1 MRKKVINSM
10 ALAMALM
17 LAACSSNSDLESGSS
32 DKNKAKT
39 SYISVNINNVGLAPT
54 SRASYEQ
61 GGGTYEDGEG
71 VENAIN
77 SVRFYFFNADGTPY
91 LLNNAGRE
99 ERVNYLDVAF
109 TKDGN
114 DHEHTAE
121 TLTNTMLILN
131 GESSLAPASML
142 TVVNPLVA
150 GVKAGVS
157 GDLLG
162 SSSQRFSILR
172 TSMQG
177 ANWNDKTGF
186 VMSNSVYKEAGV
198 DVCST
203 QLGGRLYT
211 NAADA
216 TQNPIDV
223 YVERVLAKVS
233 AKANTEN
240 GNWSQVNESS
250 YKDTWKI
257 KVGTLQLS
265 QEEGGSKQVDVYAW
279 IQGWGIADANGNA
292 ELCKQIKVADWT
304 DATIG
309 IKPWSSPDYHRC
321 FWSNS
326 SVINNQNP
334 LVNHTFKSYTTQFG
348 SPLYAMPN
356 TPDQVVVNPTTSQNN
371 LTKVLVAA
379 KLGYEDNGT
388 WKSAELCEYKGQEFL
403 GIDNVKKVLLRENN
417 KYYIKKTDEAGNT
430 TYNSLTADNFEFV
443 TSSPYNT
450 GLKNYQVVARLVGT
464 DEVYRIA
471 DDMLTGTNGN
481 EDRTTNYTRLSAEDV
496 NKELA
501 QNPAEIRYDGDA
513 YYYTPIKH
521 LGSKGS
527 LGEYGVVR
535 NHSYQITIDDI
546 KGWGTPVFDP
556 DKVIVPTIPSN
567 DKSYLAARVNVL
579 SWRVVSSNVNLDQT
593 QK

>member
-1 MRKKVINSM
+1 MKMGKKVIYSV
-10 ALAMALM
+10 ALASALM
-17 LAACSSNSDLESGSS
+17 LGACSSNSDLEGGGS
-32 DKNKAKT
+32 NKGEAKT
-39 SYISVNINNVGLAPT
+39 SYISVNINNVGVAPT
-54 SRASYEQ
+54 ARASYEE

-91 LLNNAGRE
+91 LLNIAGSE
-99 ERVNYLDVAF
+99 NKVNYMDVAF

-114 DHEHTAE
+114 DHDHTAE
-121 TLTNTMLILN
+121 TVTNTMLILN

-142 TVVNPLVA
+142 AVVNPKVA

-162 SSSQRFSILR
+162 SASQRFSILR

-177 ANWNDKTGF
+177 ANWNDNTGF

-223 YVERVLAKVS
+223 YVERVLAKVN

-240 GNWSQVNESS
+240 HNWSQVNESS

-292 ELCKQIKVADWT
+292 ELCKQIRVADWT

-326 SVINNQNP
+326 CVINNQNP
-334 LVNHTFKSYTTQFG
+334 LVNHSFKSYTTQFG

-356 TPDQVVVNPTTSQNN
+356 TPDQVVVNPTTSKNN

-388 WKSAELCEYKGQEFL
+388 WKAAEICEYKGQEFL
-403 GIDNVKKVLLRENN
+403 GIENVKKVLLKETN
-417 KYYIKKTDEAGNT
+417 KYYIKKVDESGNT
-430 TYNSLTADNFEFV
+430 TYNSLSAANFEFV
-443 TSSPYNT
+443 TSSEYNT
-450 GLKNYQVVARLVGT
+450 DLKDYQVVARLVGV

-471 DDMLTGTNGN
+471 DDALTGTN
-481 EDRTTNYTRLSAEDV
+481 DAKSTNYTRLSAEEV

-513 YYYTPIKH
+513 YYYTPIRH
-521 LGSKGS
+521 LGTKGT

-535 NHSYQITIDDI
+535 NHSYQVTIDDI

-556 DKVIVPTIPSN
+556 DRIIVPTIPSN
-567 DKSYLAARVNVL
+567 DKSYLAAKVNVL
-579 SWRVVSSNVNLDQT
+579 SWRVVNSNVNLDQT

>member
-1 MRKKVINSM
+1 M
-10 ALAMALM
+10 ALASALM
-17 LAACSSNSDLESGSS
+17 LVACSSNSDFEGGSS
-32 DKNKAKT
+32 DKGEAKT
-39 SYISVNINNVGLAPT
+39 SYISVNINNVGAAPT

-91 LLNNAGRE
+91 LLNNAGSE
-99 ERVNYLDVAF
+99 NKVNYMDVAF
-109 TKDGN
+109 SKDGS
-114 DHEHTAE
+114 DHDHTAE
-121 TLTNTMLILN
+121 TVTNTMLILN

-142 TVVNPLVA
+142 AVVNPNVA
-150 GVKAGVS
+150 GVTAGVS

-162 SSSQRFSILR
+162 SASQRFSILR

-177 ANWNDKTGF
+177 SNWNDKTGF

-211 NAADA
+211 NAVDA

-223 YVERVLAKVS
+223 YVERVLAKVT
-233 AKANTEN
+233 AKANAEN

-257 KVGTLQLS
+257 KVGTLNLS
-265 QEEGGSKQVDVYAW
+265 QEEGGSKTVDVYAW

-304 DATIG
+304 DATLG

-326 SVINNQNP
+326 CVINNQNP
-334 LVNHTFKSYTTQFG
+334 LVNQNFISYTHQFG
-348 SPLYAMPN
+348 TPMYAMPN
-356 TPDQVVVNPTTSQNN
+356 TPDQIVVNPTTSKNN

-388 WKSAELCEYKGQEFL
+388 WKAAEICEYKGQEFL
-403 GIDNVKKVLLRENN
+403 GIDDVKKTLLKETA
-417 KYYIKKTDEAGNT
+417 KYYVKSADGAGNT
-430 TYNSLTADNFEFV
+430 TYQSLTADNFDFV
-443 TSSPYNT
+443 TSSAYNT
-450 GLKNYQVVARLVGT
+450 DLKDYQVVAQLKNVT
-464 DEVYRIA
+464 ELYRVA
-471 DDMLTGTNGN
+471 DDMMTSAD
-481 EDRTTNYTRLSAEDV
+481 EDRETQYTRVSADEV

-521 LGSKGS
+521 LGTAGS

-535 NHSYQITIDDI
+535 NHSYQVTIDDI

-556 DKVIVPTIPSN
+556 SKVIIPTMPSN
-567 DKSYLAARVNVL
+567 DKSYLAAKVNVL
-579 SWRVVSSNVNLDQT
+579 SWRVVNSNVNLDQT